1 MLGKL
6 FKYAMKA
13 LSRTLVPLHVAV
25 LVLGLV
31 SCVAGFAG
39 HTVGESGSSPERNV
53 FMAVMT
59 LAFLL
64 SMVALFVAV
73 VATFVIVIARFYR
86 NLFTDE
92 GYLTLTLPVNAN
104 QIMLSKTL
112 AGLLWMCI
120 DVVVVSL
127 CAVLASLGAY
137 GFVEGTLDSTVPYW
151 MLSAAGG
158 DLFGSEGWGSVLVGM
173 ANTGAQ
179 LVFGLLLAYLS
190 FTLGAR
196 MAERHKVAAGIG
208 IYVLLGWILG
218 LVGGIGAIVASSAT
232 IYWGSVTFDYDVFTF
247 FMSAA
252 SWVLLLGGAAICYAL
267 CVHLLKRRIEL
278 T

>member
-1 MLGKL
+1 M
-6 FKYAMKA
+6 
-13 LSRTLVPLHVAV
+13 
-25 LVLGLV
+25 
-31 SCVAGFAG
+31 
-39 HTVGESGSSPERNV
+39 
-53 FMAVMT
+53 
-59 LAFLL
+59 
-64 SMVALFVAV
+64 
-73 VATFVIVIARFYR
+73 
-86 NLFTDE
+86 
-92 GYLTLTLPVNAN
+92 NAN

-137 GFVEGTLDSTVPYW
+137 GFVEGALDSTVPYW

-158 DLFGSEGWGSVLVGM
+158 DLFGAKDGVRCSWHGPTPRAARVRAPAGVFVVHAG
-173 ANTGAQ
+173 GAHGRAAQ
-179 LVFGLLLAYLS
+179 GRGRHRHLRASGLDPGLA
-190 FTLGAR
+190 
-196 MAERHKVAAGIG
+196 
-208 IYVLLGWILG
+208 
-218 LVGGIGAIVASSAT
+218 GGIGAIVASSAT